1 MCQNPNIVDHP
12 WAPQSG
18 AASGRICLTPRIRVE
33 SGGELPQMRT
43 AAARLVG
50 CASAG
55 VYRAIAAYPR
65 HLVQNRPECDEGE
78 NMGQGK
84 NMHIT

>member
-12 WAPQSG
+12 RAPQSG
-18 AASGRICLTPRIRVE
+18 AASGRICLTPRIWVE
-33 SGGELPQMRT
+33 SGEELPQMRT
-43 AAARLVG
+43 AAACLVG

-55 VYRAIAAYPR
+55 VYQAIAAYPR
-65 HLVQNRPECDEGE
+65 QLVQNRPEYDEGE
-78 NMGQGK
+78 KHGAAK